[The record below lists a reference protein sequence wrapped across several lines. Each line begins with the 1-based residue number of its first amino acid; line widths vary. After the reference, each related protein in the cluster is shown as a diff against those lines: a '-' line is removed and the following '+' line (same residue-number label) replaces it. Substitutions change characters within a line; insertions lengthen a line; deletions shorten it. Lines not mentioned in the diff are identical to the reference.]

1 LGAVENGTQQSAT
14 KMILKSTKIYFTAF
28 NINGE
33 KLVEQ
38 ELDMEQAQK
47 LIKKEFGDTGLV
59 VKIKSGG
66 KTTYNPDYVPFRII
80 YRYSKKLMK

>member
-1 LGAVENGTQQSAT
+1 
-14 KMILKSTKIYFTAF
+14 MILKATRIYFTAF

-33 KLVEQ
+33 KNVEH
-38 ELDMEQAQK
+38 ELDMEQSQK

-59 VKIKSGG
+59 IKIKTKG

-80 YRYSKKLMK
+80 YRYSKNLMR